1 MEQMIHSGNACFISR
16 SKNRSF
22 HIPLSKCPHNSF
34 SSVQIGENQGPVE
47 VVTAGQNMAAPPKS
61 PMIFVVPNSGQKQQ
75 VSIRQFLERL
85 SES

>member
-1 MEQMIHSGNACFISR
+1 MEQMIHSDNACFISR

-22 HIPLSKCPHNSF
+22 HIPLLINRNSF
-34 SSVQIGENQGPVE
+34 FSVQISENQGPVE

-75 VSIRQFLERL
+75 VSIRQVLERL
-85 SES
+85 SKS